1 MPRAEHWAAAVAVFI
16 AIPLLWVFS
25 AALADGTVR
34 EREAPLRGLF
44 GDAFFEAMGAGE
56 KRSQH
61 YLGNEFAAPDF
72 ALPDRTGALYRLSDR
87 RGRVVIL
94 NFWTVTCQPCLR
106 EMPTLESLAKIAAED
121 WGDVDV
127 VGISTDRGWED
138 VSLVV
143 PEDSAMTLLF
153 DPDRKVVEDKFGTE
167 LFPETWIVDRQGVIR
182 LRYDGA
188 LDWSKPSVLDVIDA
202 FR

>member
-1 MPRAEHWAAAVAVFI
+1 
-16 AIPLLWVFS
+16 
-25 AALADGTVR
+25 
-34 EREAPLRGLF
+34 
-44 GDAFFEAMGAGE
+44 
-56 KRSQH
+56 
-61 YLGNEFAAPDF
+61 
-72 ALPDRTGALYRLSDR
+72 
-87 RGRVVIL
+87 
-94 NFWTVTCQPCLR
+94 